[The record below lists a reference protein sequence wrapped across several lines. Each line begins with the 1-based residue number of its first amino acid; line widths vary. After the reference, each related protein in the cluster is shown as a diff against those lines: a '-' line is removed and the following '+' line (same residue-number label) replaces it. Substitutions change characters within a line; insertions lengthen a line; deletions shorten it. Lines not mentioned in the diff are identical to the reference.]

1 MAHRQLPEP
10 AHESGIPE
18 KPRQFGLVVDSLTL
32 KNPQPEVY
40 LVHDKQGQPENYMME
55 TYASF
60 DMTNVWS
67 LPTCQSIKVHVNDIN
82 LKKDVYIF
90 TKKQ

>member
-1 MAHRQLPEP
+1 
-10 AHESGIPE
+10 
-18 KPRQFGLVVDSLTL
+18 
-32 KNPQPEVY
+32 
-40 LVHDKQGQPENYMME
+40 MME